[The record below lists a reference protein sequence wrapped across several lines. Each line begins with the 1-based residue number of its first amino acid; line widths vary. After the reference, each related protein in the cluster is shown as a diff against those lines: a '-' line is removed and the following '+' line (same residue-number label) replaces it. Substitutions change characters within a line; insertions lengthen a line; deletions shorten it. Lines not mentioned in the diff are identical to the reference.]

1 MSQISEAC
9 EKALG
14 KSNKEL
20 FLDAGTDQGCETNII
35 DYLLS
40 VVDKV
45 SSDIVQVVYTNL
57 VFNNVDVIVLF
68 TSVAVAVYGWRIMTG
83 RSEDDLTGGMMQFG
97 KIALVLT
104 LLFNYQAF
112 YQWFYEFFT
121 HTPNELMAKG
131 MKNSGYSVL
140 NTQNPNSTIGVF
152 IDKGW
157 ALSGMAWELG
167 GLGYVY
173 SVIVFLGTLIVTGL
187 GVGLI
192 CLAKVFTALLLML
205 APVFLT
211 MWLFSST
218 RGIFQGWLQ
227 NLFTMFLL
235 TILVYGLMLLV
246 FAIMQYPYVD
256 MSYVL
261 QENERN
267 VNLGDFTALFILG
280 GISYYLFKQ
289 VMGMA
294 ASMASGFVMQQLAPV
309 RNLANSTMGSAAKQ
323 WSSKKLIER
332 FNKKPKAG

>member
-1 MSQISEAC
+1 MSQLSEAC

-97 KIALVLT
+97 KIALILT
-104 LLFNYQAF
+104 LLFNYQSF

-167 GLGYVY
+167 GLGYVD
-173 SVIVFLGTLIVTGL
+173 SVVVCCGILIVTVVGF
-187 GVGLI
+187 GLI
-192 CLAKVFTALLLML
+192 CLAKV
-205 APVFLT
+205 
-211 MWLFSST
+211 
-218 RGIFQGWLQ
+218 
-227 NLFTMFLL
+227 
-235 TILVYGLMLLV
+235 
-246 FAIMQYPYVD
+246 
-256 MSYVL
+256 
-261 QENERN
+261 
-267 VNLGDFTALFILG
+267 
-280 GISYYLFKQ
+280 
-289 VMGMA
+289 
-294 ASMASGFVMQQLAPV
+294 
-309 RNLANSTMGSAAKQ
+309 
-323 WSSKKLIER
+323 
-332 FNKKPKAG
+332 